1 LSYEQVFIFVLLAGL
16 LGMLVWGRFR
26 YDLVAFCALLIA
38 VIGGA
43 VQGHDAFAGFGHEA
57 TITVALVLIISR
69 AMINSGAVELVAKYV
84 VDASRSLP
92 MHIGI
97 MSVAGAALSA
107 VINNV
112 AAIVILMSLD
122 MEAARKAGRS
132 HSLSLMPLSYATIL
146 GGMVTLIGTPS
157 NIVIAEYRGQVLGE
171 PYGFFSFAPVGIVC
185 AAVGIAFVS
194 LFGWRLIPQREGRK
208 PLIGESDLFTAEARV
223 PEKSTAI
230 GKSVNE
236 LYELGDEHDVTI
248 LGLVRRGKRLPGF
261 SAGTELRKG
270 DYLVLEGDPKGIEA
284 FIGAAKLAISRSDRH
299 EGGLTGRTMALI
311 EAIVPEGSRA
321 IGRTMHELRLRYRHG
336 VELLGL
342 SRRGRR
348 LRDRVEKQRIQRGD
362 VLLLLGP
369 ERQVADGAEW
379 LGVMPIAEKSHS
391 VIQRRKSLLAI
402 GTFAT
407 LIAATVAGLLPLA
420 VALAIAV
427 VLYAVFNI
435 VTPSEVYGSIEWPVL
450 ILLGSLIPLGDAFE
464 KAGGTELITGAIV
477 ANTGWMPVWA
487 ILAVVMAVTMVL
499 SDFLN
504 SIATALIAAPIGV
517 GVANALGASP
527 DAFLMGVAVAA
538 TCGFLTPI
546 GHKNNTIIMGPGGY
560 RFGDYWRI
568 GVPLELIVIA
578 VAVPAVLFFWPL

>member
-1 LSYEQVFIFVLLAGL
+1 VSYEQIFIFALLAAL

-26 YDLVAFCALLIA
+26 YDLVAFCALIVA
-38 VIGGA
+38 VLGGA
-43 VQGHDAFAGFGHEA
+43 VAPDEAFAGFGHEA
-57 TITVALVLIISR
+57 TITVALVLVISR

-84 VDASRSLP
+84 IDSTRSLP
-92 MHIGI
+92 VHIGI

-132 HSLSLMPLSYATIL
+132 ASLSLMPLSYATIL

-157 NIVIAEYRGQVLGE
+157 NIVIAGYRGDVLGE
-171 PYGFFSFAPVGIVC
+171 PYGFFSFAPVGLVC
-185 AAVGIAFVS
+185 AAVGITFVS
-194 LFGWRLIPQREGRK
+194 LFGWRLIPQREGAK
-208 PLIGESDLFTAEARV
+208 PLLAESDLFTAEARV

-230 GKSVNE
+230 GKTVNE

-261 SAGTELRKG
+261 SAGAELRKG
-270 DYLVLEGDPKGIEA
+270 DYLVLEGDPKSIEA
-284 FIGAAKLAISRSDRH
+284 FIGAAKLAISKSDRH
-299 EGGLTGRTMALI
+299 EGGLTGRTMGLV

-321 IGRTMHELRLRYRHG
+321 IGRTMNEMRLRYRHG

-348 LRDRVEKQRIQRGD
+348 LRERVERQRIQRGD

-369 ERQVADGAEW
+369 ERQIADAAEW
-379 LGVMPIAEKSHS
+379 LGAMPIADKIHS
-391 VIQRRKSLLAI
+391 VIQRRKALLAI
-402 GTFAT
+402 GTFAA
-407 LIAATVAGLLPLA
+407 LIAATVVGLVPLA

-435 VTPSEVYGSIEWPVL
+435 VSPNEVYGSVEWPVL

-464 KAGGTELITGAIV
+464 KAGGTELITGAIIG
-477 ANTGWMPVWA
+477 NTSWMPVWA
-487 ILAVVMAVTMVL
+487 ILAIVMAVTMIL

-517 GVANALGASP
+517 GVATALDVSP
-527 DAFLMGVAVAA
+527 DPFIMGVAVAA

-568 GVPLELIVIA
+568 GAPLELITIA
-578 VAVPAVLFFWPL
+578 VAIPAVLFFWPL